1 MSGAGLLGLAALL
14 AANSSDS
21 ALSFIE
27 VDNVQK
33 IYQLGDTEIHALRG
47 VTLSLG
53 EREFVAVWGPSGS
66 GKSTLCH
73 LLGVIDHP
81 TKGRVFFDGQDVATL
96 ADDRKSELRNHK
108 VGFVFQTFNL
118 VPVLSAL
125 ENVMLPLE
133 MQGIPNREARK
144 RALEMLDRV
153 GLSAAL
159 GHWPKKLS
167 GGQRQRVAIARGLV
181 THPRVI
187 IADEPTA
194 NLDSENAQNIIDL
207 MRELNRSSGTSF
219 IFSTHDERLMAHVDR
234 KIHLQDGLITEDIH
248 LNLPK
253 SEASSAQ

>member
-1 MSGAGLLGLAALL
+1 LP
-14 AANSSDS
+14 
-21 ALSFIE
+21 FIE
-27 VDNVQK
+27 VEAAEK
-33 IYQLGDTEIHALRG
+33 IYRLGDTEIHALRG

-81 TKGRVFFDGQDVATL
+81 TRGRIVFDGEDVAAL
-96 ADDRKSELRNHK
+96 PDNRKSELRNHK
-108 VGFVFQTFNL
+108 VGFVFQSFNL
-118 VPVLSAL
+118 VPVLSAV

-133 MQGIPNREARK
+133 MQGISQRQARQ
-144 RALEMLDRV
+144 RAEEMLDRV
-153 GLSAAL
+153 GLAGSMN
-159 GHWPKKLS
+159 HWPKKLS

-194 NLDSENAQNIIDL
+194 NLDSQNAQNIIDL

-234 KIHLQDGLITEDIH
+234 KIHLQDGLITED
-248 LNLPK
+248 LRLTPT
-253 SEASSAQ
+253 SAGAAVTVPPAP

>member
-1 MSGAGLLGLAALL
+1 M
-14 AANSSDS
+14 
-21 ALSFIE
+21 SFIE
-27 VDNVQK
+27 VEEVEK
-33 IYQLGDTEIHALRG
+33 VYLLGDTEIHALRG

-73 LLGVIDHP
+73 LLGAIDHP
-81 TKGRVFFDGQDVATL
+81 TRGRVLFDGQDVATL
-96 ADDRKSELRNHK
+96 PDDRRSELRNHK
-108 VGFVFQTFNL
+108 VGFVFQSFNL

-133 MQGIPNREARK
+133 MQGIHRREAQE
-144 RALEMLDRV
+144 RAAEMLDRV
-153 GLSAAL
+153 GLTAAMAQ
-159 GHWPKKLS
+159 WPKKLS

-194 NLDSENAQNIIDL
+194 NLDSQNAQNIIDL

-234 KIHLQDGLITEDIH
+234 KIHLLDGRITEDIH
-248 LNLPK
+248 LG
-253 SEASSAQ
+253 SAPGREQVAAAQ

>member
-1 MSGAGLLGLAALL
+1 M
-14 AANSSDS
+14 
-21 ALSFIE
+21 SFIE
-27 VDNVQK
+27 VEAVEK
-33 IYQLGDTEIHALRG
+33 VYRLGDTEIHALRG

-81 TKGRVFFDGQDVATL
+81 SRGRVLFDGQDVATL
-96 ADDRKSELRNHK
+96 PDDRRSELRNHK
-108 VGFVFQTFNL
+108 VGFVFQSFNL

-133 MQGIPNREARK
+133 MQGVSQKEARK
-144 RALEMLDRV
+144 RASDMLDRV
-153 GLSAAL
+153 GLSTAL
-159 GHWPKKLS
+159 NHWPKKLS

-194 NLDSENAQNIIDL
+194 NLDSHNAQNIIEL

-219 IFSTHDERLMAHVDR
+219 IFSTHDDRLMAHVDR
-234 KIHLQDGLITEDIH
+234 KIHLQDGMITEDLH
-248 LNLPK
+248 LNTGATSTEPAY
-253 SEASSAQ
+253 AS